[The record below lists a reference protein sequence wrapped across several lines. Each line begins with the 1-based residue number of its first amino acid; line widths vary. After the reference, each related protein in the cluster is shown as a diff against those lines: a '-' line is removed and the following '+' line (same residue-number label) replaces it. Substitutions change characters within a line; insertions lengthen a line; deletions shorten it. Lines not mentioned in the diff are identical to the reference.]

1 MLRCLLQLRRG
12 LASATDDGPDRRL
25 SAAAGRRIGC
35 LFVVVAL
42 VLTVV
47 VMGALSKALD
57 VAANPRQ
64 HARSPRHTN
73 ATSIAAAQPPRE
85 PFCTTAADPRSKKHK
100 LVSQPATET
109 ALPGTWYA
117 VDDGCALG
125 HMAKDVAT
133 LSFLALRQP
142 IRGIIFLHPCAT
154 KAEWD
159 KAAVLGAAASS
170 ASTGSLFQTVLAPLF
185 QAAVNLSHHHQ
196 STAQPLRVHFAADFA
211 ATDTLCYDR
220 VLFRSTQWRWFGPIG
235 ARESIVASQ
244 QYQHSLAQTVGATV
258 DGAAAPAD
266 ARSRIR
272 VLVVDRTRTRR
283 WVNVTGLASR
293 LRSVLPPILF
303 TEIDVVVLE
312 RESLASQV
320 GRLRRADI
328 TIAAHGA
335 ALALAGLAMRGA
347 GGSGILEVFPPS
359 FRYLIF
365 EELAL
370 SAGIH
375 YRSLSAGATRHR
387 PVASGTCAEC
397 AVRQSPAVLAA
408 ALTERDALR
417 ALNGWSGCKNCDLYW
432 DDGLVDAIATAVTD
446 MARAIW
452 FRRAGE
458 ALGSGDGL
466 SVRDLDRRA

>member
-57 VAANPRQ
+57 AAANPRQ

-73 ATSIAAAQPPRE
+73 ATSSVAAQPHRE
-85 PFCTTAADPRSKKHK
+85 PLCTTAADPRSKKHK

-125 HMAKDVAT
+125 HMAKDAAT

-159 KAAVLGAAASS
+159 KAAILGATAVSHN
-170 ASTGSLFQTVLAPLF
+170 TGSLFQTVLAPLF
-185 QAAVNLSHHHQ
+185 QTAVNLSHHDQ
-196 STAQPLRVHFAADFA
+196 SMAPFRVHFAADFA
-211 ATDTLCYDR
+211 AADTLCYER
-220 VLFRSTQWRWFGPIG
+220 VLFRSNQWRWFGPIG
-235 ARESIVASQ
+235 SLESIVASQ
-244 QYQHSLAQTVGATV
+244 QYRNSLALRVGDTV

-266 ARSRIR
+266 ARTRIR
-272 VLVVDRTRTRR
+272 VLIVDRTRTRR

-293 LRSVLPPILF
+293 LRSVLPPVLF

-320 GRLRRADI
+320 RRLRRADI

-365 EELAL
+365 EELEL

-375 YRSLSAGATRHR
+375 YRSLTASATRR
-387 PVASGTCAEC
+387 LPVASGTCAEC
-397 AVRQSPAVLAA
+397 AVRRSPAVPAA

-417 ALNGWSGCKNCDLYW
+417 ALNGLSRCKNCDLHW
-432 DDGLVDAIATAVTD
+432 DDGLVYAMATAVTD

-458 ALGSGDGL
+458 ALGAGNGL

>member
-266 ARSRIR
+266 ARISYPRSHRRSNEDSAVGQRDRSRIETAECFTAR
-272 VLVVDRTRTRR
+272 SLHRNRRGRARTRILGLSSRPFAPCGHHNRRARGRVSTRGACHAGR
-283 WVNVTGLASR
+283 RRQRHSGGVPA
-293 LRSVLPPILF
+293 
-303 TEIDVVVLE
+303 VVPL
-312 RESLASQV
+312 LD
-320 GRLRRADI
+320 LRRAC
-328 TIAAHGA
+328 AVGWH
-335 ALALAGLAMRGA
+335 
-347 GGSGILEVFPPS
+347 
-359 FRYLIF
+359 
-365 EELAL
+365 
-370 SAGIH
+370 
-375 YRSLSAGATRHR
+375 SLSIIERRRHTAPPR
-387 PVASGTCAEC
+387 CLRH
-397 AVRQSPAVLAA
+397 VR
-408 ALTERDALR
+408 
-417 ALNGWSGCKNCDLYW
+417 
-432 DDGLVDAIATAVTD
+432 
-446 MARAIW
+446 
-452 FRRAGE
+452 
-458 ALGSGDGL
+458 
-466 SVRDLDRRA
+466 